1 MAELKTKQTDASVE
15 AFINSVENETRRS
28 DAFKILE
35 IMTEVSQSEAKMWG
49 PSIIGF
55 GNYKYKYP
63 NGKEMD
69 WMEVAFSPRKQN
81 LVFYIADGFDNF
93 ERLVGQLGKVKTSKA
108 CIYANKLSDLNQSIL
123 RQLISESLEYI
134 RKK

>member
-15 AFINSVENETRRS
+15 DFINSVENETRRN

-63 NGKEMD
+63 KGKEMD

-81 LVFYIADGFDNF
+81 LVFYITGGFDNY
-93 ERLVGQLGKVKTSKA
+93 ESLVGQLGKVKISKG
-108 CIYANKLSDLNQSIL
+108 CIYANKLSDVNENIL

>member
-1 MAELKTKQTDASVE
+1 MAELKTKQTDVSVE
-15 AFINSVENETRRS
+15 GFINSVENETRRN

-81 LVFYIADGFDNF
+81 LVFYITGGFENY
-93 ERLVGQLGKVKTSKA
+93 ESLVGQLGKVKTSKG
-108 CIYANKLSDLNQSIL
+108 CIYANKLSDVNENIL

>member
-1 MAELKTKQTDASVE
+1 MAEIKTKQTDASVE
-15 AFINSVENETRRS
+15 GFINSVENETRRN

-81 LVFYIADGFDNF
+81 LVFYITGGFENY
-93 ERLVGQLGKVKTSKA
+93 ESLVGQLGKVKTSKG
-108 CIYANKLSDLNQSIL
+108 CIYANKLSDVNENIL